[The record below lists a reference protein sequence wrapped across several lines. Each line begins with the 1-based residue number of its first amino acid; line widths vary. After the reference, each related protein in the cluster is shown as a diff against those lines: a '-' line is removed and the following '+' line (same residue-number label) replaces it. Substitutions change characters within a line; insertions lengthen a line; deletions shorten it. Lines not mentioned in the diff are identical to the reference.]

1 MQGKEKDIAHD
12 SGKAQAQK
20 RLEKTLPLH
29 LILILNT
36 E

>member
-1 MQGKEKDIAHD
+1 MQGKEKDIVHD
-12 SGKAQAQK
+12 YGIAQAQK
-20 RLEKTLPLH
+20 RPEKTLPLH